1 MRCAVCN
8 KESEDILCVS
18 HKRAYENLL
27 QKFEEW
33 KRAMDISWEA
43 YLEEVGRNLHSGRWV
58 VEVAVALIKSQGK
71 LLSDARLQKIE

>member
-1 MRCAVCN
+1 LHCVVCN

-43 YLEEVGRNLHSGRWV
+43 YLDEVARNPHSGRWAI
-58 VEVAVALIKSQGK
+58 EVAVALIKNQGK
-71 LLSDARLQKIE
+71 ILSDARL